1 MLVCAGY
8 LFDELLKF
16 PILCKPQKHQT
27 GNTADKRGRQTPS
40 RTRYKQL
47 ENYFLLFTLHAC
59 SKHNCCGKGNLAEF
73 RGNNWLIECQRKQ
86 TGKHFEI
93 CTQQEMR
100 NDWKLR
106 GKRKK
111 HSVFL
116 KNFWGCRPTLFRIPC
131 ASKLSRPP
139 LSTCV
144 VTLVSAINCG
154 WSLRTPYIHWP
165 SSSNTI
171 S

>member
-1 MLVCAGY
+1 MNFWSSQFRANLRNTK
-8 LFDELLKF
+8 LE
-16 PILCKPQKHQT
+16 ILQT
-27 GNTADKRGRQTPS
+27 NEEDKLP
-40 RTRYKQL
+40 
-47 ENYFLLFTLHAC
+47 
-59 SKHNCCGKGNLAEF
+59 AEHDT
-73 RGNNWLIECQRKQ
+73 NNWKIIFYYLLYMRAANIIVAAKEIWLNFEATIGWSHECQRKQ

-116 KNFWGCRPTLFRIPC
+116 KNFWGCRPTLFRLPR

-139 LSTCV
+139 PPLSTRV

-154 WSLRTPYIHWP
+154 WSLTYCKRRNLAWF
-165 SSSNTI
+165 
-171 S
+171 